1 MDMCMQCQDQEKK
14 THRGTPHNC
23 LVKID
28 DVRFFKGLGHRHY
41 EEQDYQ
47 CQLCNTTFTWSSNR
61 NDLAWTLWQ
70 G

>member
-1 MDMCMQCQDQEKK
+1 MSNCSMCKEQATK
-14 THRGTPHNC
+14 TLRGNPHQY

-28 DVRFFKGLGHRHY
+28 ETRIFKGGNSRGY

-47 CQLCNTTFTWSSNR
+47 CQLCEAKFTRSTNR